1 MRDLAREYKFDEA
14 EGDGTNSPRGN
25 GRIRAR
31 AAEEIQHTEKY
42 GDRDRTEKRSIPKD
56 DEAHDTPEAV
66 GGKGDAHTQ
75 REKEQGTDSSGEQ
88 LDTVAG
94 TLATFS

>member
-1 MRDLAREYKFDEA
+1 MSDPVREYKFDEA

-56 DEAHDTPEAV
+56 DETHDSSEVV
-66 GGKGDAHTQ
+66 GGKRDAHTKG
-75 REKEQGTDSSGEQ
+75 EEEQGAYS
-88 LDTVAG
+88 AG
-94 TLATFS
+94 